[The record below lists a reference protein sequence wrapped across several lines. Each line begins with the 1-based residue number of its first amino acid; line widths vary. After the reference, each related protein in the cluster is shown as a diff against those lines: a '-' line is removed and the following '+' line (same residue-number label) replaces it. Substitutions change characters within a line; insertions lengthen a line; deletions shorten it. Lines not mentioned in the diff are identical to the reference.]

1 MIDYAIRYIPKHA
14 CIDKGKTEIVR
25 RANFSPKGKERA
37 VIFTDDGGNKI
48 RFDSV
53 DDAIKSTGYSRSY
66 VFADLRAQ
74 HKKQRFDYAI

>member
-1 MIDYAIRYIPKHA
+1 MIDYAIRYIPKHV

-25 RANFSPKGKERA
+25 RTNFSPKGKERA

-53 DDAIKSTGYSRSY
+53 DDAIKSTGYSRGY

-74 HKKQRFDYAI
+74 HKRQRFDYAI